1 LKQLFIK
8 LVGCVATMEDPN
20 KQKRDEKRKEFEE
33 FVKVISSILRLD
45 ANLRDRLLA
54 SLHK

>member
-1 LKQLFIK
+1 LFIK